1 MNIFGLQ
8 ITRAKSVPTLS
19 GVTGWSQSLWGLVR
33 EPFAGAWQR
42 NMELESRQNIT
53 AFSAVYACVAL
64 IANDIAKLRVKL
76 MQQDGDG
83 IWTEIRSG
91 SPFLRVLQKPNAY
104 QTRVQ
109 FWTYY
114 IASKLIYGNA
124 FVLKERELGGRG
136 LVRALYCLDPRLV
149 TPLVA
154 DDGSVWY
161 QIAADKISGLPVGL
175 TLPAS
180 EIIHDRCVTLFHP
193 LVGVSP
199 IYAAGAS
206 ATQGIRIQ
214 ANSERFFANMS
225 APSGHLSAPGTIAA
239 ETATRLRNDFEA
251 AKGGANLGKL
261 LVTGDGMKY
270 EPFSMPAV
278 DAQLIEQ
285 LRWTIEDVARCF
297 SIPLHK
303 IQAGQLPQ
311 VGNMA
316 ALDQAYYAQPL
327 QPLLEAA
334 EICMDEGLE
343 LDNVSGK
350 TLGTEFDTDALLRM
364 DPLTRADR
372 LDKLVK
378 SGTMKPNEARASEN
392 MAGVDGGDQC
402 YLQQQNFSLSAL
414 AKRDALP
421 NPFVIDRP
429 AANPSPS
436 SAGPAVTADPTQQEP
451 KKFAGSMS
459 SLLVHRFLK
468 EERCVA

>member
-1 MNIFGLQ
+1 MNLFGLQ
-8 ITRAKSVPTLS
+8 ITRAKSLPVLS
-19 GVTGWSQSLWGLVR
+19 GVAGWSQSLWGLVR
-33 EPFAGAWQR
+33 EPFAGAWQK
-42 NMELESRQNIT
+42 NMELETRQNIT

-76 MQQDGDG
+76 MQQDVDG
-83 IWTEIRSG
+83 IWSEVRLSSG

-114 IASKLIYGNA
+114 FASKLIYGNVY
-124 FVLKERELGGRG
+124 VLKERELGGRG
-136 LVRALYCLDPRLV
+136 MVRALYCLDPRLV
-149 TPLVA
+149 TPMVA

-161 QIAADKISGLPVGL
+161 QLAADKISALPVGL

-180 EIIHDRCVTLFHP
+180 EIIHDRCVTLWHP

-225 APSGHLSAPGTIAA
+225 APSGHLSAAGTIKD
-239 ETATRLRNDFEA
+239 ETAERLRRDFEA
-251 AKGGANLGKL
+251 AKGGVNLGKL

-285 LRWTIEDVARCF
+285 LKWTIEDVARCF
-297 SIPLHK
+297 SVPLHK

-334 EICMDEGLE
+334 EICLDEGLE
-343 LDNVSGK
+343 LDNVTGK

-372 LDKLVK
+372 LDKLIK
-378 SGTMKPNEARASEN
+378 AGTMKPNEARASEN
-392 MAGVDGGDQC
+392 MTGVEGGDQC
-402 YLQQQNFSLSAL
+402 YLQQQNFSLAAL

-429 AANPSPS
+429 AANPTPSP
-436 SAGPAVTADPTQQEP
+436 AGPAISADPTQEP
-451 KKFAGSMS
+451 KKGASVS